1 MTEIQELTQAIRE
14 NTLLLRQLMLK
25 ETGPSM
31 GKVKDAAKLF
41 SISEARIREMCKAG
55 IIKAT
60 LISAGAKNK
69 HFVINLAQARE
80 DLTRGGYL
88 QLIAEKHKQKA
99 DRGRKSSINLN
110 HQ

>member
-1 MTEIQELTQAIRE
+1 MTELQELTAAIRE
-14 NTLLLRQLMLK
+14 NTQTLRELIQKQAVPAMV
-25 ETGPSM
+25 
-31 GKVKDAAKLF
+31 KVQEAARIL
-41 SISEARIREMCKAG
+41 SISPATIRQMCESG

-60 LISAGAKNK
+60 LISKGAKNK
-69 HFVINLAQARE
+69 HWVINIQQARE

-99 DRGRKSSINLN
+99 ARGKRSSIDLN